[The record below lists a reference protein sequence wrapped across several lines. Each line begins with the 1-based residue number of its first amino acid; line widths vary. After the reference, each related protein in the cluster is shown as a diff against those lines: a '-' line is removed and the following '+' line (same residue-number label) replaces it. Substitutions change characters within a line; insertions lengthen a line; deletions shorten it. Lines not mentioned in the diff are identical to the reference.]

1 MNKRPCQKADPNEV
15 SAVDSVADSHTNR
28 AGGPKATTPKG
39 RILAL
44 ANDLNLSESYGALLH
59 MAAVMGSGAAPLVP
73 KSEKE
78 RLTWD
83 GHMQG
88 LVSALHCVILH
99 ERQCAPDAAA
109 EIVDSLLGQARSILR
124 NVRPEPEA

>member
-1 MNKRPCQKADPNEV
+1 MNKRPCQKADVNQV
-15 SAVDSVADSHTNR
+15 SAAHSAADSHTIQ

-44 ANDLNLSESYGALLH
+44 ANDLNLSGSYGALLH
-59 MAAVMGSGAAPLVP
+59 MAAVMDSGTGPLVP
-73 KSEKE
+73 NTEEE

-83 GHMQG
+83 GHMRG
-88 LVSALHCVILH
+88 LVSALHCVTLH
-99 ERQCAPDAAA
+99 EWQCAPDAAA

-124 NVRPEPEA
+124 TVRPEREA

>member
-1 MNKRPCQKADPNEV
+1 MNKRSYQKADVNQV
-15 SAVDSVADSHTNR
+15 SAAHSAADSHTIQ
-28 AGGPKATTPKG
+28 AGGPKATSPKG

-109 EIVDSLLGQARSILR
+109 EIVDSLLGQAGSILR
-124 NVRPEPEA
+124 NVRPELEA

>member
-1 MNKRPCQKADPNEV
+1 MNKRLCQKTDPNQV
-15 SAVDSVADSHTNR
+15 SAVHSVADSHTVR

-44 ANDLNLSESYGALLH
+44 ANDLNLSESYGVLLH
-59 MAAVMGSGAAPLVP
+59 MAASLDSGTGPLVP

-88 LVSALHCVILH
+88 LVSALHCVTLH

-109 EIVDSLLGQARSILR
+109 EIVDSLLGQAKSILR
-124 NVRPEPEA
+124 TARPERDI